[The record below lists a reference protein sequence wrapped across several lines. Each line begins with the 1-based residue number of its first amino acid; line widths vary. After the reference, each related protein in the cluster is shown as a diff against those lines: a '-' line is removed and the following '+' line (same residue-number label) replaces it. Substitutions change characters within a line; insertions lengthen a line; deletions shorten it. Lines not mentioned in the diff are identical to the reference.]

1 MQLAGAARSA
11 ESLREIIRQFRSRLL
26 TSERDADEARVIFR
40 RRFDAIFGGYA
51 ERAAEAWKAPRAVFE
66 SRLQALARDG
76 RQARGAARETMN
88 AAARETVE
96 SFLEVFLP
104 AEARRLATAYGKL
117 STEVDQAS
125 AERARAVWRL
135 AADLVPFEPPE
146 VEPPPSPPAPRPG
159 GFQLG
164 SLRLLLD
171 DLEDAAARLLPRAAA
186 LRRLAAQAREEA
198 DGGYGQ
204 AVEQSREA
212 FSRAYEGHFDAVLT
226 AYDQASKQTALA
238 VETALA
244 AAEERA
250 RSLDTDRRASA
261 QADELRRAALAGLR
275 DALRRIESGSG
286 PA

>member
-1 MQLAGAARSA
+1 
-11 ESLREIIRQFRSRLL
+11 
-26 TSERDADEARVIFR
+26 
-40 RRFDAIFGGYA
+40 
-51 ERAAEAWKAPRAVFE
+51 
-66 SRLQALARDG
+66 
-76 RQARGAARETMN
+76 MN